1 MTRQTGCNDDK
12 IRARQVVQS
21 SVMNRLDGLLSSPGV
36 VITDMT
42 THHTCSSSIIIT
54 RALGSSGPGMEE
66 IGLIG
71 GGTSATSRSSASSI
85 LSAGSLDLV
94 GRPEG
99 GSLEVSGS
107 SDSERG

>member
-1 MTRQTGCNDDK
+1 MTRTTGCNDDK

-42 THHTCSSSIIIT
+42 THHTCSSIIIT
-54 RALGSSGPGMEE
+54 RALGSSGPGIEE

>member
-1 MTRQTGCNDDK
+1 MSNDAS
-12 IRARQVVQS
+12 RCFRVSQ
-21 SVMNRLDGLLSSPGV
+21 GV
-36 VITDMT
+36 VITDLKGM
-42 THHTCSSSIIIT
+42 IIT
-54 RALGSSGPGMEE
+54 RALASSGPGMEE

-71 GGTSATSRSSASSI
+71 GGTSATSRSSASSM
-85 LSAGSLDLV
+85 LSAGSRDLL